1 MVLPTQGGLDQ
12 LKYRTKAAKEF
23 VSEIEN
29 THPQYKEDQTIDT
42 MLRKLK
48 YAIQVASNIIK
59 ELEETVQ
66 NTNEDLEIT
75 SKEKIS
81 QELLPNARKTE
92 THD

>member
-23 VSEIEN
+23 VSEIED

-48 YAIQVASNIIK
+48 YAIQVASKKIN
-59 ELEETVQ
+59 ELGEIVKD
-66 NTNEDLEIT
+66 TNEN
-75 SKEKIS
+75 
-81 QELLPNARKTE
+81 Q
-92 THD
+92 